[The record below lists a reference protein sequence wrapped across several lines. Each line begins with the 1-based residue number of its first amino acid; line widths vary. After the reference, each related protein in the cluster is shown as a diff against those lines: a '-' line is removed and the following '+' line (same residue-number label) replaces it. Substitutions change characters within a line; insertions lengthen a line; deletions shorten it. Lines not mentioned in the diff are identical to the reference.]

1 MNGSLYK
8 LTILLTRSRLIIL
21 GYFVLITVLGSCQNN
36 NNVQAIPSNV
46 NGDLLAIRDST
57 FKSGTGWGYKVYVGD
72 NIYINQPFI
81 PGVPGKRYF
90 VTEDDAKKVAALV
103 VKKIMQH
110 HLPPTVSGNELRQLH
125 IIE

>member
-1 MNGSLYK
+1 MY
-8 LTILLTRSRLIIL
+8 
-21 GYFVLITVLGSCQNN
+21 
-36 NNVQAIPSNV
+36 V

-72 NIYINQPFI
+72 DIYINQPFI
-81 PGVPGKRYF
+81 PGIPGRHYF
-90 VTEDDAKKVAALV
+90 VTEDDAKNVAALV

-125 IIE
+125 IIQ